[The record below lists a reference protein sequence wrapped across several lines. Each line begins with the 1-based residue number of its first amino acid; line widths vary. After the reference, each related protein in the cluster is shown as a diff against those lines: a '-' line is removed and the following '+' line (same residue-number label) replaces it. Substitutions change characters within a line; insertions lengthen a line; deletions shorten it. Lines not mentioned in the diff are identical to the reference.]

1 MTCHSIEIEPIRYRS
16 CLLGVSAKNHA
27 FIEVQFSFKLY
38 VGGHGEKKPPCSL
51 KFQRNRRS
59 PNSEVPRKPP
69 GEQQKSTSDAR
80 DVQQIQNNV
89 VPIILS

>member
-38 VGGHGEKKPPCSL
+38 VGGHGEKKNH
-51 KFQRNRRS
+51 RVRS
-59 PNSEVPRKPP
+59 SFNETGGHQIQKSHGNHQENNKKVPRMPEMSNKFKTMSSP
-69 GEQQKSTSDAR
+69 
-80 DVQQIQNNV
+80 
-89 VPIILS
+89 